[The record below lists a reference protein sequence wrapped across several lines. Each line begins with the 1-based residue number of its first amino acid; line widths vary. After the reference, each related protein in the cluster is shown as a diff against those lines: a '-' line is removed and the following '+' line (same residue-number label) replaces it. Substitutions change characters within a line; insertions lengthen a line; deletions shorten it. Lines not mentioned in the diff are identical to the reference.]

1 MKKISKDYL
10 NLQTKLHENPNYGTA
25 SISIAPL
32 VKKLFEDFEFK
43 SISDYGA
50 GKKNLEKALNL
61 AKEVENLAEIYLQA
75 CLIGEPKILSKEE
88 MERVLKKFKSMNYN

>member
-50 GKKNLEKALNL
+50 GKKNLEKALKDLGLKNF
-61 AKEVENLAEIYLQA
+61 EYE
-75 CLIGEPKILSKEE
+75 LS
-88 MERVLKKFKSMNYN
+88 SS

>member
-50 GKKNLEKALNL
+50 GKKNLEKAQVHGYKFILNFHYS
-61 AKEVENLAEIYLQA
+61 NRI
-75 CLIGEPKILSKEE
+75 C
-88 MERVLKKFKSMNYN
+88 